1 MMIFVTGEQLR
12 RLLQLQV
19 LPALSRLRVDLL
31 HLHRRRRLQV
41 LHLVLVRFVETTV
54 SE

>member
-1 MMIFVTGEQLR
+1 MMISVTGEQLR